1 MTISDPRF
9 TAELVTRS
17 GKVLGFDDPA
27 CLALFLQEGTV
38 PPAQVHSL
46 WVADFLHPDRWL
58 DARRALYLRRADL
71 PTPMASGLAAFAS
84 RAEAESVREASGGVL
99 LDWDEVARAPIPH
112 RSGSGDHRP
121 SPTGPGA

>member
-17 GKVLGFDDPA
+17 GRVLSFDDPA

-58 DARRALYLRRADL
+58 DARRATYLRRADL
-71 PTPMASGLAAFAS
+71 ATPMASGLAAFAS
-84 RAEAESVREASGGVL
+84 RIEADSVREASGGVL
-99 LDWDEVARAPIPH
+99 LDWDEVSRVPVPH
-112 RSGSGDHRP
+112 PSGAGGHPPPP
-121 SPTGPGA
+121 SGPGA